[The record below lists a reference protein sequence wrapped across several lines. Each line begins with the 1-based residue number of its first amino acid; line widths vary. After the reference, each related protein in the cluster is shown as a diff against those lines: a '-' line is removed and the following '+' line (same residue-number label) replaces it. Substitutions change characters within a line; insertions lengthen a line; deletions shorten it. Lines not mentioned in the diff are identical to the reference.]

1 MRFLWVWALILAGT
15 VGCGRR
21 HAQTENP
28 ADPATLSQVEGV
40 WVLALSAEEARRLL
54 IRKLA
59 LDDDIPGEPE
69 LRAMGL
75 DEGDLRLLRQLRALP
90 RDAPQ
95 WDVLADEVAH
105 MENGTLTITRR
116 TMRMELGPR
125 SREVQWALVARSGD
139 TLTVEMEE
147 DGAVSQG
154 TIRVGI
160 DGTLV
165 LIDSSGNELVLERL

>member
-1 MRFLWVWALILAGT
+1 MRLSWVGALILAGT
-15 VGCGRR
+15 IGCNRR
-21 HAQTENP
+21 STETQNP
-28 ADPATLSQVEGV
+28 ADQATLSDVEGV
-40 WVLALSAEEARRLL
+40 WVLALSEEESHRLL

-59 LDDDIPGEPE
+59 LSDDLPGEPE

-75 DEGDLRLLRQLRALP
+75 DDDDLGVLRQLRALP

-105 MENGTLTITRR
+105 MEHGSLTITRR

-125 SREVQWALVARSGD
+125 SREVRWSLVSRSGD
-139 TLTVEMEE
+139 TLTISFDE
-147 DGAVSQG
+147 DGEVSQG

-165 LIDSSGNELVLERL
+165 FIDSSGNELVLERL